1 MKDLLKQIR
10 APFVLNEKNEIII
23 IDNKSLHSSSRDAMS
38 GTRTREFSIND
49 TGNNIMSKNLFEA
62 IESNE
67 HVKYP
72 VGPEEFLTLDRT
84 MRPGHMFQLI
94 TNVIVNNFNS
104 EYSGMHLYKDSIK
117 LLINLF
123 QYKSADRQ
131 FRIKLFEDLYQ
142 NENLISSV
150 NEKSALK
157 DCLVKIAS
165 METDHLSETIIT
177 RINQTNYPIL
187 SDLRAPRNNKMIYFE
202 ELRNLVHA
210 IDKYSLMNSYSFSIN
225 DFRQVLILMVT
236 KFFKETKEYPEIFE
250 FTKGIITERLVSHS
264 WEYRIDNFESVQSMT
279 NSDFGELVELLMA
292 NKKEYIT
299 SFLSSNPI
307 LVLELYRRSMNKDYE
322 FTVENLCNF
331 LIEVNNEI
339 AFWPKSYDKEL
350 ISIIKEISI
359 KMDDKDIKRVIS
371 VIENYMES
379 FKSED
384 ILNYAVYP
392 NIKNMGRIP
401 QMSGKS
407 QKYLELLFS
416 EMVRED
422 KTGILSDINL
432 DRKETNL
439 LYSAPFGGVYH
450 KLSVFIA
457 TMMKKQEFTESLL
470 REIYSDLFK
479 AMISAT
485 KAERSHTIEIISF
498 VINNK
503 MFKDR
508 FGNIPD
514 ERIVG
519 FFEEMSKSFFK
530 NSTIE
535 KIMTAAAGNNRYV
548 NRTYE
553 KLPSLMFGKTYMEV
567 ANLLAES
574 HDVRDVVKSTFI
586 KMELN

>member
-250 FTKGIITERLVSHS
+250 FTKDIITKRLVSHS

-331 LIEVNNEI
+331 LTEVNNEI

-457 TMMKKQEFTESLL
+457 TMMEKQKFTESLL

-503 MFKDR
+503 TFKDR